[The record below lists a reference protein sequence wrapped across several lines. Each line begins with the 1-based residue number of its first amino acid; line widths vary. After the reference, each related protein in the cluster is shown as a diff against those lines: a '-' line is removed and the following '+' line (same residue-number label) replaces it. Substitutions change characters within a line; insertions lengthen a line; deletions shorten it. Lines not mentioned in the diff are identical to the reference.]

1 LCIDS
6 ANKNTNEF
14 KIPEAIADENSWTWT
29 TKKQQTTSIV
39 HAVKQE
45 ELSLLGN
52 KKKIVKPEE
61 MAFQFDREQ
70 KKDLTAVSDYV
81 QDIFFYHKYREVS
94 KVIQNPLLINL

>member
-6 ANKNTNEF
+6 AAKNNTNGF
-14 KIPEAIADENSWTWT
+14 EAIIADNSWT

-52 KKKIVKPEE
+52 EKKIVKSEE
-61 MAFQFDREQ
+61 MTFQFDREQ

-81 QDIFFYHKYREVS
+81 QDIFLYHKYREVS
-94 KVIQNPLLINL
+94 